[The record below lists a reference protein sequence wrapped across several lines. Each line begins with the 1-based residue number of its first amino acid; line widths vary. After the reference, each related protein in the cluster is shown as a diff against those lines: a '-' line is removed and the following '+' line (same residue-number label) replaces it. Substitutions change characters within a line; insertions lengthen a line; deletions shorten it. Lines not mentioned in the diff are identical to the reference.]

1 MGSVANLDRILIFGE
16 THQVTTFE
24 QEVISRY
31 RRDALL
37 SAVPCVRAAVGL
49 DSPSSMVPF

>member
-37 SAVPCVRAAVGL
+37 SAVPCVRAAVEF
-49 DSPSSMVPF
+49 DSPSSLVPC

>member
-1 MGSVANLDRILIFGE
+1 MGSVANLDQIPIFGE
-16 THQVTTFE
+16 THQVTNFE
-24 QEVISRY
+24 REVISRCW
-31 RRDALL
+31 RDALL